1 MVVVEESWGD
11 PELAVKKLGKP
22 VPRTANSSGSCWGA
36 AFTRSE
42 RRKCRPATI
51 PFTPEAG
58 SIPQAAQEQVPA
70 KGDLL
75 RVLFG
80 AGQDKALSQAG
91 GVRML
96 CPRQQIRGVSTRDGE
111 LGVVLAE
118 RK

>member
-11 PELAVKKLGKP
+11 PELAVEKLGKP

-42 RRKCRPATI
+42 RRKCGPASI
-51 PFTPEAG
+51 PFAPEAG